1 MNIIPKH
8 PIKIIF
14 DAIKSFFDDDT
25 TYYAAS
31 LSFFTI
37 FAFLPILAL
46 IIAVISNFNLFT
58 PYLNELMN
66 YIVENINPTHSQI
79 IANSINLFLSNTNQ
93 LGYLGIGYMLFI
105 FTMFFNDYEYI
116 ISKIHN
122 INKRPIYISFFI
134 YFIVLLILP
143 ILFAGFIYILQFN
156 ENDIITTLLSYLA
169 GWLFFIILFK
179 VSVNKKASFK
189 SLLQSSL
196 ATMAILTITKNLF
209 VYYIIYNKTYTTI
222 YGSFSTLLFLFVWI
236 YVSWIIYLYGI
247 KLYSTLD
254 ENQE

>member
-8 PIKIIF
+8 PLKIVF

-46 IIAVISNFNLFT
+46 IISVISNLDLFT
-58 PYLNELMN
+58 PYLNQFMS
-66 YIVENINPTHSQI
+66 YIVENINPTHSEI

-116 ISKIHN
+116 ISKIHHVE
-122 INKRPIYISFFI
+122 KRPIYISFFL
-134 YFIVLLILP
+134 YLIVLLVLP
-143 ILFAGFIYILQFN
+143 ILFAVFIYLLKLY
-156 ENDIITTLLSYLA
+156 ENDISSIILSYLA
-169 GWLFFIILFK
+169 GWIFFIILFR
-179 VSVNKKASFK
+179 VSVYKKASIK

-209 VYYIIYNKTYTTI
+209 VYYIMYNKTYTTI

-254 ENQE
+254 ETQE